1 MNVGEETVLCGQLH
15 KCHAL
20 CIISDAVREG
30 GGDVRTFHNIAL
42 PVFLSGSQCQTAAF
56 TEQCAGYFSA
66 A

>member
-30 GGDVRTFHNIAL
+30 GGMSEPFTIL
-42 PVFLSGSQCQTAAF
+42 LYLSF
-56 TEQCAGYFSA
+56 
-66 A
+66 